1 MHPVDYTITFPL
13 IGVNWV
19 LQPHRDALI
28 LTLGMGKLE
37 VRRILVDPGNLANL
51 LQMSTYRQMGHSPSA
66 LENPRRLLSR
76 FNGLTTTS
84 LGDIVLHVQ
93 SDSIITSV
101 QFSMVNDLSPYNA
114 IMGHA

>member
-1 MHPVDYTITFPL
+1 MHPVDYTITFPP

-19 LQPHRDALI
+19 LQPHKDVLI
-28 LTLGMGKLE
+28 LTLGVGKLD

-51 LQMSTYRQMGHSPSA
+51 LQMSTYRKMGHSPSA
-66 LENPRRLLSR
+66 LENPRRLLSG
-76 FNGLTTTS
+76 FNGVTITS

-93 SDSIITSV
+93 SESIITSV
-101 QFSMVNDLSPYNA
+101 RFSMVNDLSPYNA